1 MNKIKVIII
10 EGNTEERKKL
20 ESSIVEDQSF
30 ELLGCTYDGLEGYKM
45 IMEHKPDVVILD
57 LILPSLDGI
66 GIMQKIKMDY
76 VDYQKPKFI
85 VYSSISDETVQQYV
99 NKNWATYYMIKPCM
113 EQIMLSRIKQLF
125 QFYYKNQI
133 VRMEDNYEI
142 LGMEEQKEKLLEE
155 KIESTLLSLGLKKH
169 RKSYIY
175 IREAVLLCI
184 KDMSLLNGV
193 TKVLYP
199 QIAYKFSTNGSSVE
213 RAIRYGITN
222 IWDKP
227 NNVEL
232 RKNFSFQFYINN
244 KPSNVE
250 FIATIS
256 DCFRQAN

>member
-142 LGMEEQKEKLLEE
+142 LGMEEQ
-155 KIESTLLSLGLKKH
+155 
-169 RKSYIY
+169 
-175 IREAVLLCI
+175 
-184 KDMSLLNGV
+184 
-193 TKVLYP
+193 
-199 QIAYKFSTNGSSVE
+199 
-213 RAIRYGITN
+213 
-222 IWDKP
+222 
-227 NNVEL
+227 
-232 RKNFSFQFYINN
+232 
-244 KPSNVE
+244 
-250 FIATIS
+250 
-256 DCFRQAN
+256 